1 MGGHSAF
8 GSRPEPDIRIRENY
22 LKIISLSAEHHV
34 PRRLALARH
43 EWVVAS
49 NGRSVMERINEGPA
63 VELIELG
70 VASIETKG
78 PPGAVGEADGH
89 YLIGGIADE

>member
-1 MGGHSAF
+1 
-8 GSRPEPDIRIRENY
+8 
-22 LKIISLSAEHHV
+22 
-34 PRRLALARH
+34 
-43 EWVVAS
+43 
-49 NGRSVMERINEGPA
+49 MERINEGPA